1 MALTLNDP
9 NAPYTIVGPS
19 GFQDV
24 LMYFCPNNDNGGAYS
39 GTLRVISNAGTTPD
53 ERSLTGT
60 EAFPIM
66 GVNPTDI
73 DFGSAAGTETIT
85 ISNTGTGTLNWTA
98 VETDP
103 DGVFSLSA
111 TNGVINPGGPA
122 FSLDVSFAL
131 AGAAD
136 THTGSVTITATQG
149 DAQGSPQVVTLAAET
164 P

>member
-1 MALTLNDP
+1 MTVNT
-9 NAPYTIVGPS
+9 NAATSP
-19 GFQDV
+19 DV
-24 LMYFCPNNDNGGAYS
+24 A
-39 GTLRVISNAGTTPD
+39 A
-53 ERSLTGT
+53 LTGT
-60 EAFPIM
+60 EAHPILD
-66 GVNPTDI
+66 VAPLNI
-73 DFGSAAGTETIT
+73 DFGNAVGTES
-85 ISNTGTGTLNWTA
+85 ISIANTGTGPLNWTA
-98 VETDP
+98 VENDP